1 MKHVFMSILLL
12 SFLSSNGQGDS
23 TATAPLEMSLEELM
37 NIKIVASKTNLT
49 SRETPSIVS
58 VITREEIKNMGARD
72 LMDVLNQVPGFSFG
86 SDVQNTVGLGARGNW
101 GHEGKILLL
110 IDGIEMNEILYATTQ
125 FGQHYDIS
133 NIDRV
138 EIIRGPGSSI
148 YGGYAELGVINIIT
162 RTGQQMKGVSAS
174 GMYGNSGGTT
184 SRENVNISFGNGSDR
199 ANYSFS
205 GMIGDGIRSTKT
217 YNDIYGNQADM
228 TKTSGVKPMMLNGGI
243 NVGGLS
249 VNMIYD
255 GFRVNTADQY
265 DQITYLP
272 SGDPDKIYFNNFY
285 TSVKYTMKAG
295 SKVTITPRINYKAGT
310 PWKTVA
316 ESPFAYS
323 LEASRLAPAVNIN
336 FVPNQVVN
344 LSIGVDSYFDNA
356 RYMGTDNGYFSSLG
370 KDNSV
375 SFSNV
380 GAFAQGVF
388 KTNFA
393 NFTIGARA
401 DHHSQFG
408 SAFSPRLGITKAWP
422 NFHIKALYSR
432 SFKSPAIENINYN
445 PDIKPERTGV
455 AELELGYKLNDHMF
469 LTVNGFEIV
478 ISDPIVFTVDAA
490 HPVGTYGNFDFA
502 GSAGFEIDY
511 RVKYPWGYV
520 STNYAYYSSK
530 GINKVALYDATL
542 SDKSVLGMPSGRLNL
557 SASFKLSEVFSI
569 NPSFNALSRRYAL
582 TGQDASGNYTYSEV
596 SPQFLANLFVRAKTS
611 RWDAGVGVYNITD
624 ENQLYIQAYSGGHAP
639 LPGMGREF
647 VANVRYFIPFK

>member
-1 MKHVFMSILLL
+1 MKYIFTLAVILAFFQ
-12 SFLSSNGQGDS
+12 SYGQVDTTS
-23 TATAPLEMSLEELM
+23 TAPLEMSLEELM

-49 SRETPSIVS
+49 ARETPSIVS
-58 VITREEIKNMGARD
+58 VISREEIKNMGARD

-86 SDVQNTVGLGARGNW
+86 SDVQNTAGLGARGNW

-133 NIDRV
+133 NIDRI

-148 YGGYAELGVINIIT
+148 YGGYAELGVINIIS
-162 RTGQQMKGVSAS
+162 RTGQQMKGASVS
-174 GMYGNSGGTT
+174 GMYGNSGGVT
-184 SRENVNISFGNGSDR
+184 SRENMNLSLGNGNDR
-199 ANYSFS
+199 MNYSFS
-205 GMIGDGIRSTKT
+205 GMIGNGIRSNKT
-217 YNDIYGNQADM
+217 YYDIYGNQTDM
-228 TKTSGVKPMMLNGGI
+228 VKTSALKPFLLNGGL
-243 NVGGLS
+243 NVGRLS
-249 VNMIYD
+249 VNLMYD
-255 GFRVNTADQY
+255 GYSTNTADQY
-265 DQITYLP
+265 DQITNLP
-272 SGDPDKIYFNNFY
+272 SGDPDRIYFNNFY
-285 TSVKYTMKAG
+285 ASIKYNLKAG
-295 SKVTITPRINYKAGT
+295 SKVTITPRLNYKTGT
-310 PWKTVA
+310 PWKTA
-316 ESPFAYS
+316 LESPFAYS
-323 LEASRLAPAVNIN
+323 VDASRMAPAVNIN
-336 FVPNQVVN
+336 FVPNQVIN
-344 LSIGVDSYFDNA
+344 LSLGVDSYFDNA
-356 RYMGTDNGYFSSLG
+356 RYTGADNGYFSSLG

-445 PDIKPERTGV
+445 PEIKPERTGV
-455 AELELGYKLNDHMF
+455 AELELGYKLNEHMF
-469 LTVNGFEIV
+469 VTVNGFEII

-511 RVKYPWGYV
+511 RIKYHWGYI

-530 GINKVALYDATL
+530 GINKVALYDAVL
-542 SDKSVLGMPSGRLNL
+542 SDKSVLGLPSGRLNL
-557 SASFKLSEVFSI
+557 SANFKLSEIFSI
-569 NPSFNALSRRYAL
+569 NPSFNALSGRYAL
-582 TGQDASGNYTYSEV
+582 TGQDASANYTYSNI
-596 SPQFLANLFVRAKTS
+596 SSQFLANVFVRAKTS
-611 RWDAGVGVYNITD
+611 RWDVGVGVYNITD

-639 LPGMGREF
+639 LPGMGREL
-647 VANVRYFIPFK
+647 VANLRYLIPLK